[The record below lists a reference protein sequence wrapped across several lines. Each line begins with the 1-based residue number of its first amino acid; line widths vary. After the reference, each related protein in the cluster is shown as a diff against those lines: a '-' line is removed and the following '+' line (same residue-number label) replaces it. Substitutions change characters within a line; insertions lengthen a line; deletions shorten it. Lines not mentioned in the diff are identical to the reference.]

1 MRSGGTIHMSQ
12 ILATSKSGLIQE
24 FVISKKKSFMTSTVS
39 FVKCN
44 VCGKGIEDGFSIT
57 AKSIQKRTFFF
68 CDIHNN

>member
-1 MRSGGTIHMSQ
+1 MSQ
-12 ILATSKSGLIQE
+12 ILATSKSVLIQE

-44 VCGKGIEDGFSIT
+44 VCGKGIEDGFSVT
-57 AKSIQKRTFFF
+57 AKSIQKKIFFF

>member
-1 MRSGGTIHMSQ
+1 MSQ
-12 ILATSKSGLIQE
+12 ILATSKSELIQE

-68 CDIHNN
+68 CDMHDN

>member
-12 ILATSKSGLIQE
+12 ILTTSKSGLIQE
-24 FVISKKKSFMTSTVS
+24 FVIPKKKSFMISTVS

-68 CDIHNN
+68 CDMHNN

>member
-1 MRSGGTIHMSQ
+1 MRSGSIVFMSQ

-24 FVISKKKSFMTSTVS
+24 FVISKKKSIMISTVS

-57 AKSIQKRTFFF
+57 AESIQKRIFFF
-68 CDIHNN
+68 CDKHNN

>member
-1 MRSGGTIHMSQ
+1 MRSGVTIHMSQ

-24 FVISKKKSFMTSTVS
+24 FVTYKKKSFITSTVS

-68 CDIHNN
+68 CDMHNN

>member
-1 MRSGGTIHMSQ
+1 MSQ
-12 ILATSKSGLIQE
+12 ILATTKSRLIQD
-24 FVISKKKSFMTSTVS
+24 FVISKKKSFVTSTAS

-44 VCGKGIEDGFSIT
+44 VCGKRIEDGFSIT

>member
-24 FVISKKKSFMTSTVS
+24 FAISKKKSFMTSVS

-57 AKSIQKRTFFF
+57 AKSIQKKIFFF

>member
-1 MRSGGTIHMSQ
+1 MRSDGTIHMSQ
-12 ILATSKSGLIQE
+12 ILATSKSRLIQE

-44 VCGKGIEDGFSIT
+44 VCGKRIEDGFSIS

-68 CDIHNN
+68 CDMHNN

>member
-1 MRSGGTIHMSQ
+1 MSQ
-12 ILATSKSGLIQE
+12 ILATSKSGLIQD
-24 FVISKKKSFMTSTVS
+24 FVISKKKSFVASTTS

-44 VCGKGIEDGFSIT
+44 VCGKGIEDGFSIS